1 MINYNDKRFKP
12 VTNSPNG
19 ETGNDTI
26 FYYKQTGNILTAT
39 YSGGKIKAGQ
49 LIGIVNQSG
58 EIDMR
63 YHQVNINNELMSG
76 ICHCIP
82 EILPNGK
89 IRLHEEWQWTSG
101 DCSKGKSIIEE
112 I

>member
-1 MINYNDKRFKP
+1 MINYDDKSFKP

-19 ETGNDTI
+19 ETSNDTI

-58 EIDMR
+58 EIDLR

-76 ICHCIP
+76 ICHSIP